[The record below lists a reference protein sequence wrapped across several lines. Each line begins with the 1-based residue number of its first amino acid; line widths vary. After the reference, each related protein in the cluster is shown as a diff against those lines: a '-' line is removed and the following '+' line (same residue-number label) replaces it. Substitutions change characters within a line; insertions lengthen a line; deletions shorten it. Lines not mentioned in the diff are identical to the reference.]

1 MCPEEGRIFPC
12 CGRIYVD
19 YFLRRDAFELIQPYE
34 QSNSGLNMKTNYPE
48 AVTENKYAEFIMGFA
63 RAANLTYSEAD
74 SGWAALSRQLSDS
87 QREAEESQGQDRG
100 WEMGTEYARM

>member
-1 MCPEEGRIFPC
+1 
-12 CGRIYVD
+12 
-19 YFLRRDAFELIQPYE
+19 
-34 QSNSGLNMKTNYPE
+34 MKTNYPE